1 MINLYFSIPTVIYIY
16 TFKINDEIRNNLK
29 SILKPLDGRCNGDL
43 TKKNSGGVKKI
54 NRQSQHAEIVKT
66 FSFDYL
72 ISVFCLVPYAFVI

>member
-43 TKKNSGGVKKI
+43 TKKTL
-54 NRQSQHAEIVKT
+54 A
-66 FSFDYL
+66 
-72 ISVFCLVPYAFVI
+72 A